1 MVEDSKIIGV
11 RLTPKKLR
19 KDVNKLKEL
28 NPDKFKPQDICREAL
43 KQAVREYKSN
53 KEVISE
59 DLKSKEEKLIRVE
72 EEIEELEESKV
83 KLSRE
88 INTLKILLQEAVTI
102 DSTGESRKMRLIN
115 AVTRI
120 KIEYQFGRDPSD
132 SMLAKLSHDLQIE
145 APKLRKLGFEFY
157 MGDITREDL
166 EELDEEFLDEDFI
179 KLVDTKLSGNP
190 SLIAKTHS
198 HSS

>member
-1 MVEDSKIIGV
+1 
-11 RLTPKKLR
+11 
-19 KDVNKLKEL
+19 
-28 NPDKFKPQDICREAL
+28 
-43 KQAVREYKSN
+43 
-53 KEVISE
+53 
-59 DLKSKEEKLIRVE
+59 
-72 EEIEELEESKV
+72 
-83 KLSRE
+83 
-88 INTLKILLQEAVTI
+88 
-102 DSTGESRKMRLIN
+102 MRLIN

-198 HSS
+198 HSSRPYED